1 MRRAH
6 WLLLIL
12 PATPLIAQAD
22 DYSGML
28 AYLDVARIDGHA
40 LAGANGAIAVNQA
53 AGDLNL
59 QANLRGIATGEHA
72 DVSIG
77 NRQLRGGNR
86 VLGAPVH
93 ATAVIDGKA
102 LAGASGIASINQASG
117 IANTTLNVVSATL
130 ARQGIRETDDTAL
143 AAEGSA
149 LAGGGTTPFAA
160 SRRAP
165 AAPVSPAPRCGDS
178 TGSCNSI
185 RSRAAAMTRPM
196 YSAWSCRTARDNHPT
211 DAPPDEREGTMK
223 ATVKR
228 TMLAMAIATAST
240 AAAAN
245 GWDNQNANANINHTH
260 TVSETRNDTHNHT
273 DNDVRNRTVNVNV
286 QKHST
291 IQADERKEKNNHG
304 VDVNLEKDL
313 RLGTDINFSGDP
325 NISGDIDLD
334 SAAIAVIDN
343 RQSISN
349 NATSNSLVTNSASIG
364 DSVGAGAS
372 GNLGFNVV
380 SGDNNAQDNAAS
392 LSAADASFSFG
403 MADAEVFVNQAGF
416 GNATMNSGVT
426 NAAGLGGNAF
436 GGASGNIGVNIASGN
451 NNEQKNALAASV
463 ATTAVA
469 QSSISSNQVSTGNTV
484 SNAGFVQSY
493 TDTVQVGMRGGVSG
507 LTLAYGAGTYRGT
520 GNAYQMANYYLDT
533 WSGELPHPGGSSTGH
548 IDLDDEIQ
556 NATMNPNR
564 PGVGGLGFD
573 TRESGT
579 SQFVE
584 LGVADLYASLSG
596 TVSTT
601 RWVNVNATNTSAL
614 SGSAFSGASGNIG
627 VNVAA
632 GTGNLQANSL
642 ALAVAQ
648 PSTGG
653 GGGSG
658 E

>member
-1 MRRAH
+1 
-6 WLLLIL
+6 
-12 PATPLIAQAD
+12 
-22 DYSGML
+22 
-28 AYLDVARIDGHA
+28 
-40 LAGANGAIAVNQA
+40 
-53 AGDLNL
+53 
-59 QANLRGIATGEHA
+59 
-72 DVSIG
+72 
-77 NRQLRGGNR
+77 
-86 VLGAPVH
+86 
-93 ATAVIDGKA
+93 
-102 LAGASGIASINQASG
+102 
-117 IANTTLNVVSATL
+117 
-130 ARQGIRETDDTAL
+130 
-143 AAEGSA
+143 
-149 LAGGGTTPFAA
+149 
-160 SRRAP
+160 
-165 AAPVSPAPRCGDS
+165 
-178 TGSCNSI
+178 
-185 RSRAAAMTRPM
+185 
-196 YSAWSCRTARDNHPT
+196 
-211 DAPPDEREGTMK
+211 MK
-223 ATVKR
+223 ATVKK
-228 TMLAMAIATAST
+228 TVLAMAIATAST

-245 GWDNQNANANINHTH
+245 GWDNQNANANINHNHVVT
-260 TVSETRNDTHNHT
+260 ETRNDTHNHT
-273 DNDVRNRTVNVNV
+273 DNEVRNWTRTNTTVRNSTDTSNVTRNRTVNVNEQV
-286 QKHST
+286 QKNSN

-313 RLGTDINFSGDP
+313 RLSSDINFSGDP
-325 NISGDIDLD
+325 TITGDIDLD

-349 NATSNSLVTNSASIG
+349 NLTGNSLVTNSASIA
-364 DSVGAGAS
+364 DDVGAGAS

-380 SGDNNAQDNAAS
+380 AGDNNAQDNAAS

-416 GNATMNSGVT
+416 GNTTMNSGVT

-463 ATTAVA
+463 ATSAMA

-493 TDTVQVGMRGGVSG
+493 TDTVQVGLSGRVAGG
-507 LTLAYGAGTYRGT
+507 TLAVGAGTYRGT

-533 WSGELPHPGGSSTGH
+533 WSGDLPHPGGNATGH
-548 IDLDDEIQ
+548 IDLDNEIQ

-627 VNVAA
+627 VNVAS

-653 GGGSG
+653 GTGGG

>member
-1 MRRAH
+1 
-6 WLLLIL
+6 
-12 PATPLIAQAD
+12 
-22 DYSGML
+22 
-28 AYLDVARIDGHA
+28 
-40 LAGANGAIAVNQA
+40 
-53 AGDLNL
+53 
-59 QANLRGIATGEHA
+59 
-72 DVSIG
+72 
-77 NRQLRGGNR
+77 
-86 VLGAPVH
+86 
-93 ATAVIDGKA
+93 
-102 LAGASGIASINQASG
+102 
-117 IANTTLNVVSATL
+117 
-130 ARQGIRETDDTAL
+130 
-143 AAEGSA
+143 
-149 LAGGGTTPFAA
+149 
-160 SRRAP
+160 
-165 AAPVSPAPRCGDS
+165 
-178 TGSCNSI
+178 
-185 RSRAAAMTRPM
+185 
-196 YSAWSCRTARDNHPT
+196 
-211 DAPPDEREGTMK
+211 MK
-223 ATVKR
+223 ATVKK
-228 TMLAMAIATAST
+228 TVLAMAIATAST

-245 GWDNQNANANINHTH
+245 GWDNQNANANINHNHVVT
-260 TVSETRNDTHNHT
+260 ETRTDTHNHT
-273 DNDVRNRTVNVNV
+273 DNEVRNWTRTNTTVRNNTDTSNVSRTRTVNVNEQV
-286 QKHST
+286 QKNSN

-313 RLGTDINFSGDP
+313 RLSSDINFSGDP
-325 NISGDIDLD
+325 TITGDIDLD

-349 NATSNSLVTNSASIG
+349 NLTGNSLVTNSASIA
-364 DSVGAGAS
+364 DDVGAGAS

-380 SGDNNAQDNAAS
+380 AGDNNAQDNAAS

-416 GNATMNSGVT
+416 GNTTMNSGVT

-463 ATTAVA
+463 ATSAMA

-493 TDTVQVGMRGGVSG
+493 TDTVQVGLSGRVAGG
-507 LTLAYGAGTYRGT
+507 TLAVGAGTYRGT

-533 WSGELPHPGGSSTGH
+533 WSGDLPHPGGNATGH
-548 IDLDDEIQ
+548 IDLDNQIQ

-627 VNVAA
+627 VNVAS

-653 GGGSG
+653 GTGGG

>member
-1 MRRAH
+1 
-6 WLLLIL
+6 
-12 PATPLIAQAD
+12 
-22 DYSGML
+22 
-28 AYLDVARIDGHA
+28 
-40 LAGANGAIAVNQA
+40 
-53 AGDLNL
+53 
-59 QANLRGIATGEHA
+59 
-72 DVSIG
+72 
-77 NRQLRGGNR
+77 
-86 VLGAPVH
+86 
-93 ATAVIDGKA
+93 
-102 LAGASGIASINQASG
+102 
-117 IANTTLNVVSATL
+117 
-130 ARQGIRETDDTAL
+130 
-143 AAEGSA
+143 
-149 LAGGGTTPFAA
+149 
-160 SRRAP
+160 
-165 AAPVSPAPRCGDS
+165 
-178 TGSCNSI
+178 
-185 RSRAAAMTRPM
+185 
-196 YSAWSCRTARDNHPT
+196 
-211 DAPPDEREGTMK
+211 MK
-223 ATVKR
+223 ATVKQ
-228 TMLAMAIATAST
+228 TVLAMAIATAST

-245 GWDNQNANANINHTH
+245 GWDNQNANANINHNHVVT
-260 TVSETRNDTHNHT
+260 ETRNDTHNHT
-273 DNDVRNRTVNVNV
+273 DNEVRNWTRTNTTVRNNTDTSNVSRTRTVNVNEQV
-286 QKHST
+286 QKNSN

-313 RLGTDINFSGDP
+313 RLSSDINFSGDP
-325 NISGDIDLD
+325 TITGDIDLD

-349 NATSNSLVTNSASIG
+349 NLTGNSLVTNSASIA
-364 DSVGAGAS
+364 DDVGAGAS

-380 SGDNNAQDNAAS
+380 AGDNNAQDNAAS

-416 GNATMNSGVT
+416 GNTTMNSGVT

-463 ATTAVA
+463 ATSAMA

-493 TDTVQVGMRGGVSG
+493 TDTVQVGLSGRVAGG
-507 LTLAYGAGTYRGT
+507 TLAVGAGTYRGT
-520 GNAYQMANYYLDT
+520 GNAYQMANYYLDS
-533 WSGELPHPGGSSTGH
+533 WSGDLPHPGGNATGH
-548 IDLDDEIQ
+548 IDLDNEIQ

-627 VNVAA
+627 VNVAS

-653 GGGSG
+653 GTGGG

>member
-1 MRRAH
+1 
-6 WLLLIL
+6 
-12 PATPLIAQAD
+12 
-22 DYSGML
+22 
-28 AYLDVARIDGHA
+28 
-40 LAGANGAIAVNQA
+40 
-53 AGDLNL
+53 
-59 QANLRGIATGEHA
+59 
-72 DVSIG
+72 
-77 NRQLRGGNR
+77 
-86 VLGAPVH
+86 
-93 ATAVIDGKA
+93 
-102 LAGASGIASINQASG
+102 
-117 IANTTLNVVSATL
+117 
-130 ARQGIRETDDTAL
+130 
-143 AAEGSA
+143 
-149 LAGGGTTPFAA
+149 
-160 SRRAP
+160 
-165 AAPVSPAPRCGDS
+165 
-178 TGSCNSI
+178 
-185 RSRAAAMTRPM
+185 
-196 YSAWSCRTARDNHPT
+196 
-211 DAPPDEREGTMK
+211 MK
-223 ATVKR
+223 ATVKK
-228 TMLAMAIATAST
+228 TVLAMAIATAST

-245 GWDNQNANANINHTH
+245 GWDNQNANANINHNHVVT
-260 TVSETRNDTHNHT
+260 ETRNDTHNHT
-273 DNDVRNRTVNVNV
+273 DNEVRNWTRSNTTVRNNTDTSNVTRNRTVNVNEQV
-286 QKHST
+286 QKNSN

-313 RLGTDINFSGDP
+313 RLSSDINFSGDP
-325 NISGDIDLD
+325 TITGDIDLD

-349 NATSNSLVTNSASIG
+349 NVTGNSLVTNSASIA
-364 DSVGAGAS
+364 DDVGAGAS

-380 SGDNNAQDNAAS
+380 AGDNNAQDNAAS

-416 GNATMNSGVT
+416 GNTTMNSGVT

-463 ATTAVA
+463 ATSAMA

-493 TDTVQVGMRGGVSG
+493 TDTVQVGLSGRVAGG
-507 LTLAYGAGTYRGT
+507 TLAVGAGTYRGT

-533 WSGELPHPGGSSTGH
+533 WSGDLPHPGGNATGH
-548 IDLDDEIQ
+548 IDLDNEIQ

-627 VNVAA
+627 VNVAS

-653 GGGSG
+653 GTGGG

>member
-1 MRRAH
+1 
-6 WLLLIL
+6 
-12 PATPLIAQAD
+12 
-22 DYSGML
+22 
-28 AYLDVARIDGHA
+28 
-40 LAGANGAIAVNQA
+40 
-53 AGDLNL
+53 
-59 QANLRGIATGEHA
+59 
-72 DVSIG
+72 
-77 NRQLRGGNR
+77 
-86 VLGAPVH
+86 
-93 ATAVIDGKA
+93 
-102 LAGASGIASINQASG
+102 
-117 IANTTLNVVSATL
+117 
-130 ARQGIRETDDTAL
+130 
-143 AAEGSA
+143 
-149 LAGGGTTPFAA
+149 
-160 SRRAP
+160 
-165 AAPVSPAPRCGDS
+165 
-178 TGSCNSI
+178 
-185 RSRAAAMTRPM
+185 
-196 YSAWSCRTARDNHPT
+196 
-211 DAPPDEREGTMK
+211 MK
-223 ATVKR
+223 ATVKK
-228 TMLAMAIATAST
+228 TVLAMAIATAST

-245 GWDNQNANANINHTH
+245 GWDNQNANANINHNHVVT
-260 TVSETRNDTHNHT
+260 ETRNDTHNHT
-273 DNDVRNRTVNVNV
+273 DNEVRNWTRSNTTVRNNTDTSNVTRNRSVNVNEQV
-286 QKHST
+286 QKNSN

-313 RLGTDINFSGDP
+313 RLSSDINFSGDP
-325 NISGDIDLD
+325 TISGDIDLD

-349 NATSNSLVTNSASIG
+349 NVTGNSLVTNSASIA
-364 DSVGAGAS
+364 DDVGAGAS

-380 SGDNNAQDNAAS
+380 AGDNNAQDNAAS

-416 GNATMNSGVT
+416 GNTTMNSGVT

-463 ATTAVA
+463 ATSAMA

-493 TDTVQVGMRGGVSG
+493 TDTVQVGLSGRVAGG
-507 LTLAYGAGTYRGT
+507 TLAVGAGTYRGT

-533 WSGELPHPGGSSTGH
+533 WSGDLPHPGGNATGH
-548 IDLDDEIQ
+548 IDLDNEIQ

-627 VNVAA
+627 VNVAS

-653 GGGSG
+653 GTGGG

>member
-1 MRRAH
+1 
-6 WLLLIL
+6 
-12 PATPLIAQAD
+12 
-22 DYSGML
+22 
-28 AYLDVARIDGHA
+28 
-40 LAGANGAIAVNQA
+40 
-53 AGDLNL
+53 
-59 QANLRGIATGEHA
+59 
-72 DVSIG
+72 
-77 NRQLRGGNR
+77 
-86 VLGAPVH
+86 
-93 ATAVIDGKA
+93 
-102 LAGASGIASINQASG
+102 
-117 IANTTLNVVSATL
+117 
-130 ARQGIRETDDTAL
+130 
-143 AAEGSA
+143 
-149 LAGGGTTPFAA
+149 
-160 SRRAP
+160 
-165 AAPVSPAPRCGDS
+165 
-178 TGSCNSI
+178 
-185 RSRAAAMTRPM
+185 
-196 YSAWSCRTARDNHPT
+196 
-211 DAPPDEREGTMK
+211 MK
-223 ATVKR
+223 ATVKK
-228 TMLAMAIATAST
+228 TVLAMAIATAST

-245 GWDNQNANANINHTH
+245 GWDNQNANANINHNHVVT
-260 TVSETRNDTHNHT
+260 ETRNDTHNHT
-273 DNDVRNRTVNVNV
+273 DNEVRNWTRTNTTVRNNTDTSNVSRTRTVNVNEQV
-286 QKHST
+286 QKNSN

-313 RLGTDINFSGDP
+313 RLSSDINFSGDP
-325 NISGDIDLD
+325 TISGDIDLD

-349 NATSNSLVTNSASIG
+349 NVTGNSLVTNSASIA
-364 DSVGAGAS
+364 DDVGAGAS

-380 SGDNNAQDNAAS
+380 AGDNNAQDNAAS

-416 GNATMNSGVT
+416 GNTTMNSGVT

-463 ATTAVA
+463 ATSAMA

-493 TDTVQVGMRGGVSG
+493 TDTVQVGLSGRVAGG
-507 LTLAYGAGTYRGT
+507 TLAVGAGTYRGT

-533 WSGELPHPGGSSTGH
+533 WSGDLPHPGGNATGH
-548 IDLDDEIQ
+548 IDLDNQIQ

-596 TVSTT
+596 TVNTT

-627 VNVAA
+627 VNVAS

-653 GGGSG
+653 GTGGG

>member
-1 MRRAH
+1 V
-6 WLLLIL
+6 
-12 PATPLIAQAD
+12 T
-22 DYSGML
+22 
-28 AYLDVARIDGHA
+28 
-40 LAGANGAIAVNQA
+40 
-53 AGDLNL
+53 
-59 QANLRGIATGEHA
+59 
-72 DVSIG
+72 
-77 NRQLRGGNR
+77 
-86 VLGAPVH
+86 
-93 ATAVIDGKA
+93 
-102 LAGASGIASINQASG
+102 
-117 IANTTLNVVSATL
+117 
-130 ARQGIRETDDTAL
+130 
-143 AAEGSA
+143 
-149 LAGGGTTPFAA
+149 
-160 SRRAP
+160 
-165 AAPVSPAPRCGDS
+165 
-178 TGSCNSI
+178 
-185 RSRAAAMTRPM
+185 
-196 YSAWSCRTARDNHPT
+196 
-211 DAPPDEREGTMK
+211 
-223 ATVKR
+223 
-228 TMLAMAIATAST
+228 
-240 AAAAN
+240 
-245 GWDNQNANANINHTH
+245 
-260 TVSETRNDTHNHT
+260 ETRNDTHNHT
-273 DNDVRNRTVNVNV
+273 DNEVRNWTRTNTTVRNNTDTSNVSRTRTVNVNEQV
-286 QKHST
+286 QKNSN

-313 RLGTDINFSGDP
+313 RLSSDINFSGDP
-325 NISGDIDLD
+325 TITGDIDLD

-349 NATSNSLVTNSASIG
+349 NLTGNSLVTNSASIA
-364 DSVGAGAS
+364 DDVGAGAS

-380 SGDNNAQDNAAS
+380 AGDNNAQDNAAS

-416 GNATMNSGVT
+416 GNTTMNSGVT

-463 ATTAVA
+463 ATSAMA

-493 TDTVQVGMRGGVSG
+493 TDTVQVGLSGRVAGG
-507 LTLAYGAGTYRGT
+507 TLAVGAGTYRGT
-520 GNAYQMANYYLDT
+520 GNAYQMANYYLDS
-533 WSGELPHPGGSSTGH
+533 WSGDLPHPGGNATGH
-548 IDLDDEIQ
+548 IDLDNEIQ

-627 VNVAA
+627 VNVAS

-653 GGGSG
+653 GTGGG

>member
-1 MRRAH
+1 
-6 WLLLIL
+6 
-12 PATPLIAQAD
+12 
-22 DYSGML
+22 
-28 AYLDVARIDGHA
+28 
-40 LAGANGAIAVNQA
+40 
-53 AGDLNL
+53 
-59 QANLRGIATGEHA
+59 
-72 DVSIG
+72 
-77 NRQLRGGNR
+77 
-86 VLGAPVH
+86 
-93 ATAVIDGKA
+93 
-102 LAGASGIASINQASG
+102 
-117 IANTTLNVVSATL
+117 
-130 ARQGIRETDDTAL
+130 
-143 AAEGSA
+143 
-149 LAGGGTTPFAA
+149 
-160 SRRAP
+160 
-165 AAPVSPAPRCGDS
+165 
-178 TGSCNSI
+178 
-185 RSRAAAMTRPM
+185 
-196 YSAWSCRTARDNHPT
+196 
-211 DAPPDEREGTMK
+211 MK
-223 ATVKR
+223 ATVKK
-228 TMLAMAIATAST
+228 TVLAMAIATAST

-245 GWDNQNANANINHTH
+245 GWDNQNANANINHNHVVT
-260 TVSETRNDTHNHT
+260 ETRNDTHNHT
-273 DNDVRNRTVNVNV
+273 DNEVRNWTRTNTTVRNNTDTSNVSRTRTVNVNEQV
-286 QKHST
+286 QKNSN

-313 RLGTDINFSGDP
+313 RLSSDINFSGDP
-325 NISGDIDLD
+325 TISGDIDLD

-349 NATSNSLVTNSASIG
+349 NLTGNSLVTNSASIA
-364 DSVGAGAS
+364 DDVGAGAS

-380 SGDNNAQDNAAS
+380 AGDNNAQDNAAS

-416 GNATMNSGVT
+416 GNTTMNSGVT

-463 ATTAVA
+463 ATSAMA

-493 TDTVQVGMRGGVSG
+493 TDTVQVGLSGRVAGG
-507 LTLAYGAGTYRGT
+507 TLAVGAGTYRGT

-533 WSGELPHPGGSSTGH
+533 WSGDLPHPGGNATGH
-548 IDLDDEIQ
+548 IDLDNEIQ

-627 VNVAA
+627 VNVAS

-653 GGGSG
+653 GTGGG

>member
-1 MRRAH
+1 
-6 WLLLIL
+6 
-12 PATPLIAQAD
+12 
-22 DYSGML
+22 
-28 AYLDVARIDGHA
+28 
-40 LAGANGAIAVNQA
+40 
-53 AGDLNL
+53 
-59 QANLRGIATGEHA
+59 
-72 DVSIG
+72 
-77 NRQLRGGNR
+77 
-86 VLGAPVH
+86 
-93 ATAVIDGKA
+93 
-102 LAGASGIASINQASG
+102 
-117 IANTTLNVVSATL
+117 
-130 ARQGIRETDDTAL
+130 
-143 AAEGSA
+143 
-149 LAGGGTTPFAA
+149 
-160 SRRAP
+160 
-165 AAPVSPAPRCGDS
+165 
-178 TGSCNSI
+178 
-185 RSRAAAMTRPM
+185 
-196 YSAWSCRTARDNHPT
+196 
-211 DAPPDEREGTMK
+211 MK
-223 ATVKR
+223 ATVKK
-228 TMLAMAIATAST
+228 TVLAMAIATAST

-245 GWDNQNANANINHTH
+245 GWDNQNANANINHNHVVT
-260 TVSETRNDTHNHT
+260 ETRNDTHNHT
-273 DNDVRNRTVNVNV
+273 DNEVRNWTRTNTTVRNNTDTSNVSRTRTVNVNEQV
-286 QKHST
+286 QKNSN

-313 RLGTDINFSGDP
+313 RLSSDINFSGDP
-325 NISGDIDLD
+325 TITGDIDLN

-349 NATSNSLVTNSASIG
+349 NLTGNSLVTNSASIA
-364 DSVGAGAS
+364 DDVGAGAS

-380 SGDNNAQDNAAS
+380 AGDNNAQDNAAS

-416 GNATMNSGVT
+416 GNTTMNSGVT

-463 ATTAVA
+463 ATSAMA

-493 TDTVQVGMRGGVSG
+493 TDTVQVGLSGRVAGG
-507 LTLAYGAGTYRGT
+507 TLAVGAGTYRGT
-520 GNAYQMANYYLDT
+520 GNAYQMANYYLDS
-533 WSGELPHPGGSSTGH
+533 WSGDLPHPGGNATGH
-548 IDLDDEIQ
+548 IDLDNEIQ

-627 VNVAA
+627 VNVAS

-653 GGGSG
+653 GTGGG

>member
-1 MRRAH
+1 
-6 WLLLIL
+6 
-12 PATPLIAQAD
+12 
-22 DYSGML
+22 
-28 AYLDVARIDGHA
+28 
-40 LAGANGAIAVNQA
+40 
-53 AGDLNL
+53 
-59 QANLRGIATGEHA
+59 
-72 DVSIG
+72 
-77 NRQLRGGNR
+77 
-86 VLGAPVH
+86 
-93 ATAVIDGKA
+93 
-102 LAGASGIASINQASG
+102 
-117 IANTTLNVVSATL
+117 
-130 ARQGIRETDDTAL
+130 
-143 AAEGSA
+143 
-149 LAGGGTTPFAA
+149 
-160 SRRAP
+160 
-165 AAPVSPAPRCGDS
+165 
-178 TGSCNSI
+178 
-185 RSRAAAMTRPM
+185 
-196 YSAWSCRTARDNHPT
+196 
-211 DAPPDEREGTMK
+211 MK
-223 ATVKR
+223 ATVKQ
-228 TMLAMAIATAST
+228 TVLAMAIATAST

-245 GWDNQNANANINHTH
+245 GWDNQNANANINHNHVVT
-260 TVSETRNDTHNHT
+260 ETRNDTHNHT
-273 DNDVRNRTVNVNV
+273 DNEVRNWTRTNTTVRNNTDTSNVTRNRTVNVNEQV
-286 QKHST
+286 QKNSN

-313 RLGTDINFSGDP
+313 RLSSDINFSGDP
-325 NISGDIDLD
+325 TITGDIDLD

-349 NATSNSLVTNSASIG
+349 NLTGNSLVTNSASIA
-364 DSVGAGAS
+364 DDVGAGAS

-380 SGDNNAQDNAAS
+380 AGDNNAQDNAAS

-416 GNATMNSGVT
+416 GNTTMNSGVT

-463 ATTAVA
+463 ATSAMA

-493 TDTVQVGMRGGVSG
+493 TDTVQVGLSGRVAGG
-507 LTLAYGAGTYRGT
+507 TLAVGAGTYRGT
-520 GNAYQMANYYLDT
+520 GNAYQMANYYLDS
-533 WSGELPHPGGSSTGH
+533 WSGDLPHPGGNATGH
-548 IDLDDEIQ
+548 IDLDNEIQ

-627 VNVAA
+627 VNVAS

-653 GGGSG
+653 GTGGG

>member
-1 MRRAH
+1 
-6 WLLLIL
+6 
-12 PATPLIAQAD
+12 
-22 DYSGML
+22 
-28 AYLDVARIDGHA
+28 
-40 LAGANGAIAVNQA
+40 
-53 AGDLNL
+53 
-59 QANLRGIATGEHA
+59 
-72 DVSIG
+72 
-77 NRQLRGGNR
+77 
-86 VLGAPVH
+86 
-93 ATAVIDGKA
+93 
-102 LAGASGIASINQASG
+102 
-117 IANTTLNVVSATL
+117 
-130 ARQGIRETDDTAL
+130 
-143 AAEGSA
+143 
-149 LAGGGTTPFAA
+149 
-160 SRRAP
+160 
-165 AAPVSPAPRCGDS
+165 
-178 TGSCNSI
+178 
-185 RSRAAAMTRPM
+185 
-196 YSAWSCRTARDNHPT
+196 
-211 DAPPDEREGTMK
+211 MK
-223 ATVKR
+223 ATVKQ
-228 TMLAMAIATAST
+228 TVLAMAIATAST

-245 GWDNQNANANINHTH
+245 GWDNQNANANINHNHVVT
-260 TVSETRNDTHNHT
+260 ETRTDTHNHT
-273 DNDVRNRTVNVNV
+273 DNEVRNWTRTNTTVRNNTDTSNVSRTRTVNVNEQV
-286 QKHST
+286 QKNSN

-313 RLGTDINFSGDP
+313 RLSSDINFSGDP
-325 NISGDIDLD
+325 TITGDIDLD

-349 NATSNSLVTNSASIG
+349 NLTGNSLVTNSASIA
-364 DSVGAGAS
+364 DDVGAGAS

-380 SGDNNAQDNAAS
+380 AGDNNAQDNAAS

-416 GNATMNSGVT
+416 GNTTMNSGVT

-463 ATTAVA
+463 ATSAMA

-493 TDTVQVGMRGGVSG
+493 TDTVQVGLSGRVAGG
-507 LTLAYGAGTYRGT
+507 TLAVGAGTYRGT
-520 GNAYQMANYYLDT
+520 GNAYQMANYYLDS
-533 WSGELPHPGGSSTGH
+533 WSGDLPHPGGNATGH
-548 IDLDDEIQ
+548 IDLDNEIQ

-627 VNVAA
+627 VNVAS

-653 GGGSG
+653 GTGGG

>member
-1 MRRAH
+1 
-6 WLLLIL
+6 
-12 PATPLIAQAD
+12 
-22 DYSGML
+22 
-28 AYLDVARIDGHA
+28 
-40 LAGANGAIAVNQA
+40 
-53 AGDLNL
+53 
-59 QANLRGIATGEHA
+59 
-72 DVSIG
+72 
-77 NRQLRGGNR
+77 
-86 VLGAPVH
+86 
-93 ATAVIDGKA
+93 
-102 LAGASGIASINQASG
+102 
-117 IANTTLNVVSATL
+117 
-130 ARQGIRETDDTAL
+130 
-143 AAEGSA
+143 
-149 LAGGGTTPFAA
+149 
-160 SRRAP
+160 
-165 AAPVSPAPRCGDS
+165 
-178 TGSCNSI
+178 
-185 RSRAAAMTRPM
+185 
-196 YSAWSCRTARDNHPT
+196 
-211 DAPPDEREGTMK
+211 MK
-223 ATVKR
+223 ATVKK
-228 TMLAMAIATAST
+228 TVLAMAIATAST

-245 GWDNQNANANINHTH
+245 GWDNQNANANINHNHVVT
-260 TVSETRNDTHNHT
+260 ETRNDTHNHT
-273 DNDVRNRTVNVNV
+273 DNEVRNWTRSNTTVRNNTDTSNVTRNRTVNINEQV
-286 QKHST
+286 QKNSN

-313 RLGTDINFSGDP
+313 RLSSDINFSGDP
-325 NISGDIDLD
+325 TISGDIDLD

-349 NATSNSLVTNSASIG
+349 NVTGNSLVTNSASIA
-364 DSVGAGAS
+364 DDVGAGAS

-380 SGDNNAQDNAAS
+380 AGDNNAQDNAAS

-416 GNATMNSGVT
+416 GNTTMNSGVT

-463 ATTAVA
+463 ATSAMA

-493 TDTVQVGMRGGVSG
+493 TDTVQIGLSGRVAGG
-507 LTLAYGAGTYRGT
+507 TLAVGAGTYRGT

-533 WSGELPHPGGSSTGH
+533 WSGDLPHPGGNATGH
-548 IDLDDEIQ
+548 IDLDNEIQ

-596 TVSTT
+596 TVNTT

-627 VNVAA
+627 VNVAS

-653 GGGSG
+653 GTGGG

>member
-1 MRRAH
+1 
-6 WLLLIL
+6 
-12 PATPLIAQAD
+12 
-22 DYSGML
+22 
-28 AYLDVARIDGHA
+28 
-40 LAGANGAIAVNQA
+40 
-53 AGDLNL
+53 
-59 QANLRGIATGEHA
+59 
-72 DVSIG
+72 
-77 NRQLRGGNR
+77 
-86 VLGAPVH
+86 
-93 ATAVIDGKA
+93 
-102 LAGASGIASINQASG
+102 
-117 IANTTLNVVSATL
+117 
-130 ARQGIRETDDTAL
+130 
-143 AAEGSA
+143 
-149 LAGGGTTPFAA
+149 
-160 SRRAP
+160 
-165 AAPVSPAPRCGDS
+165 
-178 TGSCNSI
+178 
-185 RSRAAAMTRPM
+185 
-196 YSAWSCRTARDNHPT
+196 
-211 DAPPDEREGTMK
+211 MK
-223 ATVKR
+223 ATVKK
-228 TMLAMAIATAST
+228 TVLAMAIATAST

-245 GWDNQNANANINHTH
+245 GWDNQNANANINHNHVVT
-260 TVSETRNDTHNHT
+260 ETRNDTHNHT
-273 DNDVRNRTVNVNV
+273 DNEVRNWTRNTTTVRNNTDNSNVTRNRTVNVNE
-286 QKHST
+286 HSN

-313 RLGTDINFSGDP
+313 RLSSDINFSGDP
-325 NISGDIDLD
+325 TISGDIDLD

-349 NATSNSLVTNSASIG
+349 NVTGNSLVTNSASIA
-364 DSVGAGAS
+364 DDVGAGAS

-380 SGDNNAQDNAAS
+380 AGDNNAQDNAAS

-416 GNATMNSGVT
+416 GNTTMNSGVT

-463 ATTAVA
+463 ATSAMA

-493 TDTVQVGMRGGVSG
+493 TDTVQVGLSGRVAGG
-507 LTLAYGAGTYRGT
+507 TLAVGAGTYRGT

-533 WSGELPHPGGSSTGH
+533 WSGDLPHPGGNATGH
-548 IDLDDEIQ
+548 IDLDNEIQ

-627 VNVAA
+627 VNVAS

-653 GGGSG
+653 GTGGG